1 MLVTKSSLF
10 LGSIVIKPA
19 LEDQEV
25 WGNRFVAS
33 QGKFVLERSC
43 VIAVHE
49 NKVISYDYWATD
61 GRKDICLKEIEQ
73 TRNCDTPTSLPILIS
88 DVSDEEDLEE
98 DGYILLNHDNLNNRL
113 SV

>member
-10 LGSIVIKPA
+10 LGSLEIKPA
-19 LEDQEV
+19 LEDQELCFAACL
-25 WGNRFVAS
+25 R

-43 VIAVHE
+43 LIAIHE

-61 GRKDICLKEIEQ
+61 GRKDKCSKELEQ
-73 TRNCDTPTSLPILIS
+73 IRNCDTPTSLPSLIS
-88 DVSDEEDLEE
+88 DVSDDEDLEE
-98 DGYILLNHDNLNNRL
+98 DGYILLDHDNLNNRL